1 MPDIKETR
9 RRFSIALAILVCIC
23 VAAVALLVSPVGRG
37 ARSADRQIADLQLVL
52 SVKTRETGPLSGI
65 DKKVDT
71 AKQQVDRFY
80 RERLPDSYS
89 SISEE
94 LGKVAEANK
103 VRFATGHYQADASDT
118 PAGLTRVSFEG
129 SISGDYLQTVK
140 FINALERDR
149 MFFLV
154 EGIAVGQSQSG
165 AVQLE
170 VRLQTYM
177 KTS

>member
-9 RRFSIALAILVCIC
+9 RRFSVALVILVCIC
-23 VAAVALLVSPVGRG
+23 VAAVVLLVSPVGRG
-37 ARSADRQIADLQLVL
+37 ARSADRKISELQLVL
-52 SVKTRETGPLSGI
+52 SAKTRETVPLAGI

-71 AKQQVDRFY
+71 AKQQVDSFY
-80 RERLPDSYS
+80 RDRLPDSYS
-89 SISEE
+89 SISAE

-103 VRFATGHYQADASDT
+103 VRFSTGHYQSDASDT

-129 SISGDYLQTVK
+129 SISGDYVQTVQ

-154 EGIAVGQSQSG
+154 EGVAVGQSQGG
-165 AVQLE
+165 AVQLQ